1 MVVGSLATF
10 LIILTLGV
18 AIGFVLATMFA
29 LLGMEGS
36 VVSGL
41 VGVSL
46 TLLLA
51 FFLEATS
58 LGARRATPGPGMASM
73 WSCWR

>member
-1 MVVGSLATF
+1 MSWTGVVVGSLATF
-10 LIILTLGV
+10 LII
-18 AIGFVLATMFA
+18 
-29 LLGMEGS
+29 
-36 VVSGL
+36 
-41 VGVSL
+41 L

-58 LGARRATPGPGMASM
+58 LGARRAAPGPGMASL